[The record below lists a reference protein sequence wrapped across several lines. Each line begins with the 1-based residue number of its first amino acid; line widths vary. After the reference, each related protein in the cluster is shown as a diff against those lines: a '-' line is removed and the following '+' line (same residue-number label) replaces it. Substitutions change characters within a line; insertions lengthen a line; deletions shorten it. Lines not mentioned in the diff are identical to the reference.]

1 MQITHLERT
10 VCCVPFLPGILPP
23 PEYDEPNP
31 SYPEPLSARRQDI
44 LKIHTDQGLTGLGMS
59 GPVLRRPR
67 RATTRPDR
75 QRPQHL

>member
-59 GPVLRRPR
+59 GPYYGD
-67 RATTRPDR
+67 RPD
-75 QRPQHL
+75 QPPDLIGKDPNL